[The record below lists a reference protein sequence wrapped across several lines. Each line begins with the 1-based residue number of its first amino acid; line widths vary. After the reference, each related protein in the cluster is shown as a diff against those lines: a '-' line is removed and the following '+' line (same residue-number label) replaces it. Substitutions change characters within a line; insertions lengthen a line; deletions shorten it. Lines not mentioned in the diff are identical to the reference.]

1 MSTLNNFFLETGARM
16 HKHRCYQMTSNETA
30 RTMIGYLMVRGGV
43 HRAGYALALL
53 KLTGVEVTKMLPVPH
68 IDDAKIPEAPK
79 WQEIGSHRRL

>member
-1 MSTLNNFFLETGARM
+1 
-16 HKHRCYQMTSNETA
+16 
-30 RTMIGYLMVRGGV
+30 MIGYLMVRGGV